1 MRGQAVA
8 DATIRTIE
16 SETDYHAALA
26 AIGRLLG
33 AKPGTPAST
42 ELRNLVALVRAY
54 EATRRPVDKSVSV
67 DELRRRIASRPTVKL
82 SISPAEVIRQMRD
95 SR

>member
-1 MRGQAVA
+1 MAGT
-8 DATIRTIE
+8 TIRTIK

-33 AKPGTPAST
+33 AKPDTPAST
-42 ELRNLVALVRAY
+42 ELRKLVALVRAY
-54 EATRRPVDKSVSV
+54 GAPHRPVDKSVSV
-67 DELRRRIASRPTVKL
+67 DELRQRIASRPTVKF

-95 SR
+95 SQ

>member
-1 MRGQAVA
+1 MAGT
-8 DATIRTIE
+8 TIRTIE

-42 ELRNLVALVRAY
+42 ELKKLVALVRAC
-54 EATRRPVDKSVSV
+54 EAPHRPVDKSASV
-67 DELRRRIASRPTVKL
+67 DELRQRIASRPTVNF
-82 SISPAEVIRQMRD
+82 SIPPAEVIRQMRD
-95 SR
+95 SQ